1 MTLRTQSLTFEIAVG
16 VSANAPSH
24 RWWTSA
30 GEGGKEHRET
40 VRLSRSSRTRTRPG
54 ESHLNFWIE
63 TGHFAFGLKWIL
75 PGCEG
80 FALGEI
86 VLENFIACWDGLED
100 PRRGNAGLH
109 DFHEI
114 LAIALVW
121 GLRCQPSI
129 RSSFPVSSELQFAA
143 ARLSPPTS
151 YPVGFAIPNHD
162 PGIREREF
170 GAAAPSRETAPLSR
184 SRAIDGGHR
193 SRARSEAAMKV
204 VLMLSSSLPPE

>member
-1 MTLRTQSLTFEIAVG
+1 MDVGGGGRQGTSRNRQIVSIIENTDTARGIAFELLDRDGAFCV
-16 VSANAPSH
+16 
-24 RWWTSA
+24 
-30 GEGGKEHRET
+30 
-40 VRLSRSSRTRTRPG
+40 
-54 ESHLNFWIE
+54 WIE
-63 TGHFAFGLKWIL
+63 MDL

-129 RSSFPVSSELQFAA
+129 CSSFPVSSELQFAA

-170 GAAAPSRETAPLSR
+170 GAAPHCETAPLSR